1 MCFPREELRTIRTQ
15 LRQSRA
21 QMRNRAVANIED
33 DILLDVVAP
42 VHSDAASDPHNIGTM
57 TSACTH
63 CGARFWEGERIICCF
78 EGSLNIPEPDIPE
91 SLSNVILRSAV
102 GQNLRAYNMAMA
114 MASVGHEK
122 SGFPDGVFVMS
133 GRTYHR
139 IGPLVPNVG
148 QPASFAQIYALD
160 TTSATNRRMEIFG
173 DSLNPIVLSALHD
186 ELLLHNRFVSE
197 FVRSVASDI
206 HELVWTSE
214 DNIMGMQIGALVSN
228 VGNKRRIVIQR
239 HGQINSQFDHDLQFI
254 DDGHSLYHT
263 LAYPLL
269 FPTGAR
275 GWFSGMTRIDRN
287 GIETRS
293 VSLHDYGRYMLMHR
307 TR

>member
-1 MCFPREELRTIRTQ
+1 
-15 LRQSRA
+15 
-21 QMRNRAVANIED
+21 MRNRAVANIEN
-33 DILLDVVAP
+33 DISLEVVAP
-42 VHSDAASDPHNIGTM
+42 VHNDAASDPHNIGAM

-78 EGSLNIPEPDIPE
+78 EGSLIIPEPDIPE
-91 SLSNVILRSAV
+91 SLSNLILSSAC
-102 GQNLRAYNMAMA
+102 GRHLRAYNMAMA

-133 GRTYHR
+133 GRSYHR
-139 IGPLVPNVG
+139 IGTLAQSVA

-160 TTSATNRRMEIFG
+160 TASATNRRTEIFS
-173 DSLNPIVLSALHD
+173 DSLDSTILSALHD
-186 ELLLHNRFVSE
+186 EMLIHNRFVSE
-197 FVRSVASDI
+197 FARAVASDI

-239 HGQINSQFDHDLQFI
+239 QGQINSQFAHDLQFI

-275 GWFSGMTRIDRN
+275 GWFSGMTRSDRN
-287 GIETRS
+287 GTEPRS

>member
-1 MCFPREELRTIRTQ
+1 MRSPVRLPI
-15 LRQSRA
+15 A
-21 QMRNRAVANIED
+21 QMRNRAVANIGD
-33 DILLDVVAP
+33 DMLLEVVAP
-42 VHSDAASDPHNIGTM
+42 VHSDAASDPHNIGAM

-63 CGARFWEGERIICCF
+63 CGARFWAGESIICCF

-91 SLSNVILRSAV
+91 SLSNLILSSAV
-102 GQNLRAYNMAMA
+102 GRHLRAYNMAMA

-122 SGFPDGVFVMS
+122 SGLPDGVFVMS
-133 GRTYHR
+133 GRSYHR
-139 IGPLVPNVG
+139 IGTLLPNAA
-148 QPASFAQIYALD
+148 QPVSFAQIYSLD
-160 TTSATNRRMEIFG
+160 TTSAANRRNEIFG
-173 DSLNPIVLSALHD
+173 DSLDSTVLSVLHD
-186 ELLLHNRFVSE
+186 ELLLHNRFVRE
-197 FVRSVASDI
+197 FSRAVASDI
-206 HELVWTSE
+206 HELVWTTE

-239 HGQINSQFDHDLQFI
+239 QGQVNSPFAQDLQFI

-275 GWFSGMTRIDRN
+275 GWFCGMSRSDRY
-287 GIETRS
+287 GSEPRS